1 MKMITKKEIKFKKT
15 IKLTA
20 NFMNEI
26 VNIVS
31 QRNRFLYRNRKKTT
45 YCGINDNKIVAVWLN

>member
-1 MKMITKKEIKFKKT
+1 MITKKEIKFKKT

-20 NFMNEI
+20 NLINNFVKKTNARA
-26 VNIVS
+26 N
-31 QRNRFLYRNRKKTT
+31 FLYRNRKKTT